1 MKQSI
6 SLAESKPHYEIL
18 DGLRGV
24 AAVVVVLFHV
34 FEIHSH
40 GDHSAQIINHG
51 YLAVDFFFLL
61 SGYVIGYAYDD
72 RWNKMTL
79 KDFFK
84 RRIIRL
90 QPMIIIGSIIGAL
103 LFYFQ
108 DSPAMGWNISE
119 VPVWKMLLVMLIGS
133 TLIPVS
139 KGLDI
144 RGWSEMHPLNGPAW
158 SLFFEY
164 IANILYAL
172 VLRHLSKIVLA
183 VLVAVAAGFTIQ
195 YALTNPNGDI
205 IGGWTIDDPL
215 QLRIGFTRLAFP
227 FLAGLLLA
235 RIGKLRYT
243 KNAFM
248 VCGLLLVALL
258 SVPRIGG
265 AESMW
270 LNGLYECFC
279 LIVMFPLIVWLGAG
293 GKIEGRKASKICKFL
308 GDISYPIYITHYP
321 LVYVYMGWVANNGY
335 TLEES
340 WIEGS
345 LVAVAAIG
353 VAYLSMRLY
362 DIPVREWLRKRFL

>member
-1 MKQSI
+1 
-6 SLAESKPHYEIL
+6 
-18 DGLRGV
+18 
-24 AAVVVVLFHV
+24 
-34 FEIHSH
+34 
-40 GDHSAQIINHG
+40 
-51 YLAVDFFFLL
+51 
-61 SGYVIGYAYDD
+61 
-72 RWNKMTL
+72 MTL

-119 VPVWKMLLVMLIGS
+119 VPVWKMLLVMLIGC